1 MITIN
6 VEDIYPGLL
15 IFLRATGM
23 FLIMPVFSGS
33 MIPGPVRIA
42 ISAILAYLLAPIFGN
57 FGGVPGH
64 WFIVVMQV
72 IHEVLTG
79 LLMGFAVRFLLYAL
93 EMAGE
98 IIAVQIG
105 LSLSSNIDPV
115 TRNQAT
121 PPNTMLLS
129 LGTILFL
136 VTGAYQFCL
145 VAFAR
150 SFEIFPPSA
159 IFEPQSINTVI
170 AASGKIFLLA
180 VQISA
185 PLLAISF
192 LVNMSFSVL
201 GRAAPSLNVF
211 MLSFPVQILAGLTV
225 FSMTLGL
232 TIQYI
237 LRDIQYLPESM
248 LRFLK

>member
-6 VEDIYPGLL
+6 IEDIYPGML

-33 MIPGPVRIA
+33 MIPAPVRIGLAA
-42 ISAILAYLLAPIFGN
+42 IIAYLLAPIFGD
-57 FGGVPGH
+57 FGGVPSH
-64 WFIVVMQV
+64 WFLVVLEV

-115 TRNQAT
+115 TRNSAT

-129 LGTILFL
+129 FGTVLFL

-150 SFEIFPPSA
+150 SFELFPPSA
-159 IFEPQSINTVI
+159 IFNPQSISTVVST
-170 AASGKIFLLA
+170 SGRVFLIA
-180 VQISA
+180 VQIAA
-185 PLLAISF
+185 PMLAISF
-192 LVNMSFSVL
+192 LVNMCFSVL

-211 MLSFPVQILAGLTV
+211 LLSFPVQILAGLTV
-225 FSMTLGL
+225 FAMTLGL
-232 TIQYI
+232 TVQYI
-237 LRDIQYLPESM
+237 MRDMVQLPETM
-248 LRFLK
+248 LRFLR

>member
-1 MITIN
+1 MITIQI
-6 VEDIYPGLL
+6 EDIYPGLL
-15 IFLRATGM
+15 IFLRATGL
-23 FLIMPVFSGS
+23 FLIMPVFSGT
-33 MIPGPVRIA
+33 MIPAPVRIA

-72 IHEVLTG
+72 VHELLTG
-79 LLMGFAVRFLLYAL
+79 ILMGFAVRFLLYAL

-129 LGTILFL
+129 LGTVLFL

-150 SFEIFPPSA
+150 SFEVFPPSA
-159 IFEPQSINTVI
+159 IFDPQSINTVI
-170 AASGKIFLLA
+170 AASGKIFMLA

-237 LRDIQYLPESM
+237 LRDIQHLPESM

>member
-1 MITIN
+1 MTVIQID
-6 VEDIYPGLL
+6 DIYPGLL
-15 IFLRATGM
+15 IFLRATGL
-23 FLIMPVFSGS
+23 FLILPVFSGA
-33 MIPGPVRIA
+33 MIPAPIRVATAAVI
-42 ISAILAYLLAPIFGN
+42 AYLLAPAFGP
-57 FGGVPGH
+57 FGGVPPH
-64 WFIVVMQV
+64 WFLVVLQA

-115 TRNQAT
+115 TRNSAT

-129 LGTILFL
+129 FGTVLFL

-159 IFEPQSINTVI
+159 IFNPSSINTVLD
-170 AASGKIFLLA
+170 ASGKVFLLA
-180 VQISA
+180 IQISA

-192 LVNMSFSVL
+192 LVNMCFSVL

-211 MLSFPVQILAGLTV
+211 ILSFPVQILAGLTV
-225 FSMTLGL
+225 FAMTLGL
-232 TIQYI
+232 TVQYV
-237 LRDIQYLPESM
+237 LRDMLELPELM
-248 LRFLK
+248 LRFLR

>member
-15 IFLRATGM
+15 IFLRATGL

-64 WFIVVMQV
+64 WFIVVLQV
-72 IHEVLTG
+72 VHEVLTG

-170 AASGKIFLLA
+170 ASSGRIFLLA

-237 LRDIQYLPESM
+237 LKDIQYLPESM

>member
-1 MITIN
+1 
-6 VEDIYPGLL
+6 
-15 IFLRATGM
+15 
-23 FLIMPVFSGS
+23 
-33 MIPGPVRIA
+33 MIPATVRIA

-170 AASGKIFLLA
+170 ASSGRIFLLA

-225 FSMTLGL
+225 F
-232 TIQYI
+232 Q
-237 LRDIQYLPESM
+237 
-248 LRFLK
+248 

>member
-23 FLIMPVFSGS
+23 FLIMPVFSGT
-33 MIPGPVRIA
+33 MIPATVRIA

-170 AASGKIFLLA
+170 ASSGRIFLLA

-237 LRDIQYLPESM
+237 LKDIQYLPESM

>member
-1 MITIN
+1 MITIRI
-6 VEDIYPGLL
+6 EDIYPGML
-15 IFLRATGM
+15 IFLRAAGM
-23 FLIMPVFSGS
+23 FLVMPVFSGT
-33 MIPGPVRIA
+33 MIPAPVRIA
-42 ISAILAYLLAPIFGN
+42 ISAILAYLLAPIFGD

-72 IHEVLTG
+72 VHEVLTG
-79 LLMGFAVRFLLYAL
+79 ILMGFAVRFLLYAL

-129 LGTILFL
+129 LGTVLFL

-150 SFEIFPPSA
+150 SFEVFPPSA
-159 IFEPQSINTVI
+159 IFDPQSINTVI
-170 AASGKIFLLA
+170 AASGKIFMLA

-237 LRDIQYLPESM
+237 LRDIQHLPESM

>member
-42 ISAILAYLLAPIFGN
+42 ISAILAYLLAPVFGN

-170 AASGKIFLLA
+170 AASGRIFLLA

-237 LRDIQYLPESM
+237 LKDIQYLPESM